1 MKGTKDLARCTA
13 LVMFLASSW
22 LSGSAQA
29 AQDAPDRL
37 VEHGLMLVAPPAE
50 VVLGL
55 WRTDALVRDA
65 RIKKVVFLV
74 DGTVQVTRTKPPY
87 TAELRLAHFP
97 TEQTVRAQGY
107 DEKGVLIA
115 EDEVVLNQP
124 RGALGIWIVDPP
136 KGRRITSGKVLAR
149 AEVMVPD
156 GRRVDAV
163 EFKINDAPVT
173 KVTRPP
179 WQAEI
184 EVPPAELAYIT
195 TVVTLDDG
203 SHAEAVRFL
212 KSPQYL
218 EEIDVNLVELY
229 VAVTDKSNQPVLG
242 LEQGDF
248 EVYEAGKKQE
258 IAKFEQVQNLP
269 LTVGVL
275 LDTSGSMESTIG
287 IAARTAGDFLQRV
300 TKKKDKAFAVS
311 FAGRPRL
318 DMPPTDDIEEV
329 ARSISGLRAEGETAL
344 HDALIDSLYYFR
356 GLSGQRALVLLSDGD
371 DNASYFNYKDVVE
384 YARRSGVSIYTIGFS
399 LPLIGGIRS
408 KLTELSTTTGGRLF
422 TTDKAQELPAIY
434 AQIEKELRS
443 RYLVT
448 YNAIQKSAESAAG
461 AYREVEVKV
470 KKPGLQARTVH
481 GTYQ

>member
-1 MKGTKDLARCTA
+1 MKGTKAFGLALFAIFAIFAASTVLPAQTATGDLT
-13 LVMFLASSW
+13 
-22 LSGSAQA
+22 
-29 AQDAPDRL
+29 
-37 VEHGLMLVAPPAE
+37 EHGLMLVAPPAE

-55 WRTDALVRDA
+55 WRTDALVRDD

-74 DGTVQVTRTKPPY
+74 DGTVQVTRTRPPY

-97 TEQTVRAQGY
+97 TEQTVRAEGY
-107 DEKGVLIA
+107 DEKGVLVA

-136 KGRRITSGKVLAR
+136 KGRRINSGKVLTR
-149 AEVMVPD
+149 ADIMVPD
-156 GRRVDAV
+156 GRRVDSV
-163 EFKINDAPVT
+163 EFKINDTTVA
-173 KVTRPP
+173 KVAHPP
-179 WQAEI
+179 WQTEV
-184 EVPPAELAYIT
+184 EVPPADLAYVT
-195 TVVTLDDG
+195 AVVTLDDG

-218 EEIDVNLVELY
+218 EEIDVDLVELY

-258 IAKFEQVQNLP
+258 IAKFELVQNLP

-287 IAARTAGDFLQRV
+287 TAARTAGDFLKRV
-300 TKKKDKAFAVS
+300 TKPKDKAFAVS
-311 FAGRPRL
+311 FAGRPSL
-318 DMPPTDDIEEV
+318 AMPPTDDIEEV
-329 ARSISGLRAEGETAL
+329 ARSISGLRAVGETAL

-356 GLSGQRALVLLSDGD
+356 GMTGQRALVLLSDGD
-371 DNASYFNYKDVVE
+371 DNSSYFNYKDVID
-384 YARRSGVSIYTIGFS
+384 YARRSGVSIYTIGFN

-408 KLTELSTTTGGRLF
+408 KLTELSATTGGRLF
-422 TTDKAQELPAIY
+422 TTDKAQELTAIY

-448 YNAIQKSAESAAG
+448 YNAIQKSDKSAAG
-461 AYREVEVKV
+461 PAYREIEVKV
-470 KKPGLQARTVH
+470 KKSGLQARTVR

>member
-1 MKGTKDLARCTA
+1 MKAFGLALAMVAACT
-13 LVMFLASSW
+13 VV
-22 LSGSAQA
+22 SAQT
-29 AQDAPDRL
+29 APGDL

-55 WRTDALVRDA
+55 WRTDALVRSD

-97 TEQTVRAQGY
+97 TEQTVRAEGY
-107 DEKGVLIA
+107 DEKGVLVA
-115 EDEVVLNQP
+115 QDEVVVNQP

-136 KGRRITSGKVLAR
+136 KGRRINSGKVTAR
-149 AEVMVPD
+149 AEIMIPD
-156 GRRVDAV
+156 GRRVDGV
-163 EFKINDAPVT
+163 EFKINDTPVT
-173 KVTRPP
+173 KLVRPP
-179 WQAEI
+179 WQTEV
-184 EVPPAELAYIT
+184 EVPPADLAYIT
-195 TVVTLDDG
+195 AIVTLDDG

-218 EEIDVNLVELY
+218 EEIDVDLVELF

-287 IAARTAGDFLQRV
+287 TAARTAGDFLQHV
-300 TKKKDKAFAVS
+300 LKPKDKAFAVS

-356 GLSGQRALVLLSDGD
+356 GLTGQRALVLLSDGD
-371 DNASYFNYKDVVE
+371 DNASYFNYKDVIE
-384 YARRSGVSIYTIGFS
+384 YARRSGVSIYTIGFK
-399 LPLIGGIRS
+399 LPLVGGVRS

-422 TTDKAQELPAIY
+422 TTDKAQELPGIY

-448 YNAIQKSAESAAG
+448 YNAVQKSATSAAG

-470 KKPGLQARTVH
+470 KKSGLQARTVR

>member
-1 MKGTKDLARCTA
+1 GTKDLARCTA

-22 LSGSAQA
+22 LSESALA

-136 KGRRITSGKVLAR
+136 KGRRINSGKVVTR

-163 EFKINDAPVT
+163 EFKINDAPVS

-184 EVPPAELAYIT
+184 EVPPADLAYVT
-195 TVVTLDDG
+195 AVVTLDDG

-248 EVYEAGKKQE
+248 EVFEAGKKQE

-470 KKPGLQARTVH
+470 KK
-481 GTYQ
+481 

>member
-1 MKGTKDLARCTA
+1 
-13 LVMFLASSW
+13 
-22 LSGSAQA
+22 
-29 AQDAPDRL
+29 
-37 VEHGLMLVAPPAE
+37 
-50 VVLGL
+50 
-55 WRTDALVRDA
+55 
-65 RIKKVVFLV
+65 
-74 DGTVQVTRTKPPY
+74 
-87 TAELRLAHFP
+87 
-97 TEQTVRAQGY
+97 
-107 DEKGVLIA
+107 
-115 EDEVVLNQP
+115 
-124 RGALGIWIVDPP
+124 
-136 KGRRITSGKVLAR
+136 
-149 AEVMVPD
+149 MVPD
-156 GRRVDAV
+156 GRRVDGV

-173 KVTRPP
+173 KVARPP

-195 TVVTLDDG
+195 AVVTLDDG

-287 IAARTAGDFLQRV
+287 TAARTAGDFLQRV

-371 DNASYFNYKDVVE
+371 DNASYFSYKDVVE
-384 YARRSGVSIYTIGFS
+384 YARRSGVSIYTIGFN
-399 LPLIGGIRS
+399 LPLVGGVRS
-408 KLTELSTTTGGRLF
+408 KLAELSTTTGGRLF

-448 YNAIQKSAESAAG
+448 YNAIQKSAQNAAG

-470 KKPGLQARTVH
+470 KKPGLQARTVR